1 MKKLILTAL
10 AALSL
15 VIAAPASANTV
26 TMAITKSGYVPKTVS
41 IAAGDAVTFANQD
54 TVAHQ
59 VAIKGKAA
67 FTCTTGLVLQPGQS
81 TTCTFPTAGTYSVSD
96 PNHKGAA
103 FKGTITVAGAPAP
116 AISLQSVPRVVTYGG
131 SVTLSG
137 QLSNGQTGQTLTVL
151 AMECGSTAFKQV
163 TTTMT
168 TANGAYT
175 VSVRPVKNTTY
186 QLRLRNSRSA
196 GVLVKVRPK
205 LALRKLSRGRY
216 SVKALAAESFAGKA
230 VLFQRYVRLTGR
242 WITVKTVLL
251 KAGPTVALPINPTTV
266 SQAVFRARVKARLRV
281 RAIMTQAQAGSCYV
295 AGRSNVI
302 LS

>member
-1 MKKLILTAL
+1 MKKLILPAL

-15 VIAAPASANTV
+15 VIAAPVSAKTV

-41 IAAGDAVTFANQD
+41 IATGDAVTFANQD

-59 VAIKGKAA
+59 VVIKGKAA
-67 FTCTTGLVLQPGQS
+67 FTCTAGLVLQPGQS

-96 PNHKGAA
+96 PNLKSAA
-103 FKGTITVAGAPAP
+103 FKGTITVAGAPTP
-116 AISLQSVPRVVTYGG
+116 AISLQAAPRVVTYGG

-163 TTTMT
+163 ATTTT

-175 VSVRPVKNTTY
+175 VSVRPLKNTTY
-186 QLRLRNSRSA
+186 ELRLRNSRSA
-196 GVLVKVRPK
+196 DVVVKVRPK

-216 SVKALAAESFAGKA
+216 SVKAFAAESFAGKA
-230 VLFQRYVRLTGR
+230 VLFQRYVRSTGR
-242 WITVKTVLL
+242 WITVKTALL
-251 KAGPTVALPINPTTV
+251 KAGPTVTLPINPTTV

-295 AGRSNVI
+295 AGRSNAI